1 MGLYLFFK
9 QHHCIIKPIECIV
22 RFGKE
27 EWRIL
32 NFLFYGEF
40 ERLYELLKCKD
51 GESSNS
57 KIELEFEVDELRQY
71 FDCEKKYQK
80 ISQFKEKVINTA
92 VREINEKSDLWVN
105 PTYKKTGRAIT
116 SVVFET
122 HANYWNIQKQ
132 EK

>member
-1 MGLYLFFK
+1 MNFDS
-9 QHHCIIKPIECIV
+9 
-22 RFGKE
+22 
-27 EWRIL
+27 IL
-32 NFLFYGEF
+32 TA
-40 ERLYELLKCKD
+40 
-51 GESSNS
+51 
-57 KIELEFEVDELRQY
+57 
-71 FDCEKKYQK
+71 KKVPK